1 MTPILASMQPTI
13 VHVCRHGQVENPDH
27 ILYGR
32 MSGYAL
38 SALGLAMAERL
49 GEHFADIPLDK
60 LYVSPLQRAKETLAP
75 IAARHPHLDITEE
88 PRVIEATN
96 IFEGRNFGRFNQK
109 LLIPTNWW
117 HFRNP
122 LRPSWGEPYREI
134 AVRMRAALA
143 DMAASVPQG
152 GRALVVAHQLP
163 IYIARLD
170 AEGRSFVHN
179 PANRECRLA
188 SVTSFHFLE
197 GRVVKVEYEEPCA
210 DLYPTNQKMY
220 RPGM

>member
-1 MTPILASMQPTI
+1 MQPTI
-13 VHVCRHGQVENPDH
+13 VHVCRHGQVQNPEH

-32 MSGYAL
+32 APGYGL
-38 SALGLAMAERL
+38 SDLGRQMAERL
-49 GEHFADIPLDK
+49 GEYFAETPLDR

-75 IAARHPHLDITEE
+75 IAVRHPDLDITEE
-88 PRVIEATN
+88 PRVIEAAN
-96 IFEGRNFGRFNQK
+96 HFEGRNFGRYNQK
-109 LLIPTNWW
+109 LLNPANWW

-122 LRPSWGEPYREI
+122 MRPSWGEPYRLI
-134 AVRMRAALA
+134 AARMRAALG

-152 GRALVVAHQLP
+152 GQALVVAHQLP

-179 PANRECRLA
+179 PANRQCRLA
-188 SVTSFHFLE
+188 SVTSFHYLD
-197 GRVVKVEYEEPCA
+197 GRVVKVEYAEPCA
-210 DLYPTNQKMY
+210 DLYPVNQKMF